1 MTFYRPISQ
10 SAPGAICVRRA
21 DESVAWLAL
30 YDPASATAVAV
41 LAEMADFH
49 VHITLEESC
58 EGLDDGYRMHR
69 ESTRTEDISSD
80 RIVILDGRFAGYV
93 KDRLHETRFD
103 SQSICGVWIE
113 VCGKAVQTRLKNVS
127 WCAEGRYEYQR
138 LDIETEQ
145 IRFKLDE
152 S

>member
-1 MTFYRPISQ
+1 MNFYYPISEPVP
-10 SAPGAICVRRA
+10 AATCVRRA
-21 DESVAWLAL
+21 DDSAVWLTPCDP
-30 YDPASATAVAV
+30 DPATSAAV

-69 ESTRTEDISSD
+69 ESTRIEDISSN
-80 RIVILDGRFAGYV
+80 RIVIRDGRFAGYV

-103 SQSICGVWIE
+103 SRYICDVWIE

-127 WCAEGRYEYQR
+127 WCAEGRYEYR
-138 LDIETEQ
+138 SLDIETEQ
-145 IRFKLDE
+145 LRFKLDE